1 MDEVDKKCYKD
12 RLEHYCYL
20 SMTPLPNKSDLYDTV
35 FKFVSETA
43 FALGGD
49 FVDAARKELDM
60 WEVPFREPLEADSP
74 EDLKARKEEI
84 DKIKAEWV
92 KKAKKKKW
100 GEEEEKE
107 MVNEFKKKAQARTT
121 EYLLNK
127 LDHFEES
134 AEFVKTR

>member
-1 MDEVDKKCYKD
+1 
-12 RLEHYCYL
+12 
-20 SMTPLPNKSDLYDTV
+20 MTPLPNKSDLYDTV

-92 KKAKKKKW
+92 FIDM
-100 GEEEEKE
+100 EEEEKE

-127 LDHFEES
+127 FDHFEES

>member
-1 MDEVDKKCYKD
+1 
-12 RLEHYCYL
+12 
-20 SMTPLPNKSDLYDTV
+20 MTPLPNKSDLYDTV

-127 LDHFEES
+127 FDHFEES